1 MQLWRLITQN
11 SKRRHINTEC
21 ECAREQSDINEL
33 SCLYGIKPLMK
44 VIHRD
49 SYVNKAELVKFTQDH
64 TR

>member
-1 MQLWRLITQN
+1 MQLWCLITQN
-11 SKRRHINTEC
+11 SKRRHINTDVNVPENT
-21 ECAREQSDINEL
+21 DINEL